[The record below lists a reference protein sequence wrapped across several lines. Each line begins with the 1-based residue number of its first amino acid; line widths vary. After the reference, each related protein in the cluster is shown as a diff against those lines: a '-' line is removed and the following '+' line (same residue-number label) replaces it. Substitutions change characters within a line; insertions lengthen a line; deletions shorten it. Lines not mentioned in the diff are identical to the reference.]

1 MKRRLE
7 TKKVGDAIHPPPK
20 GMGLLALIIKSSLR
34 KTATWDST
42 TKEITIP
49 V

>member
-20 GMGLLALIIKSSLR
+20 GGGLLALIINSCKVRLDLYFS
-34 KTATWDST
+34 A
-42 TKEITIP
+42 
-49 V
+49 

>member
-20 GMGLLALIIKSSLR
+20 GGGLLALIINFWYLCKNKKL
-34 KTATWDST
+34 KT
-42 TKEITIP
+42 
-49 V
+49 

>member
-20 GMGLLALIIKSSLR
+20 GGGLLALIIKIVLFKR
-34 KTATWDST
+34 IRRLFT
-42 TKEITIP
+42 
-49 V
+49 